1 MQDASPSGPARIDGE
16 FQLREE
22 RVAPGLVVVHVRG
35 DADLHVAPEL
45 RERLSSAIDDGA
57 EDLVLDLTETTFLD
71 SMALGVMLGATKRL
85 RARGGRLRLVVSSQD
100 LRRIFEITLLDRVF
114 PLHED
119 RDEALAAADEALRA
133 EG

>member
-22 RVAPGLVVVHVRG
+22 WVAPGLVFVHVRG

-133 EG
+133 GG

>member
-1 MQDASPSGPARIDGE
+1 MQDARPSESARLDGE
-16 FQLREE
+16 FHLHEE
-22 RVAPGLVVVHVRG
+22 RIAPGLVVVNVRG

-133 EG
+133 GG

>member
-1 MQDASPSGPARIDGE
+1 MQDASPSGPARLDGE

-22 RVAPGLVVVHVRG
+22 RVSPGLVVVYVRG

-133 EG
+133 GG